1 MVSLD
6 LSVLPLDARERDC
19 LVGLLGTQELRV
31 ELDLTELWRLMDRVW
46 DDMGCDNRAPDWSR
60 IERYYQHPVW
70 LLNGLFI
77 EADATSM
84 MHRRAIADWVVER
97 GASIRKLLDFGGG
110 FGTLASLIA
119 RASDHVHVDIF
130 EPHPPRIGQLRVES
144 LERVAFVSS
153 LDVENAAWDC
163 LVSTDVLEHVADPL
177 QTLCQMQA
185 VVRPGGY
192 LLLANN
198 FYPVIKCHLPATF
211 HLRATF
217 ELFAYGL
224 GLARVGRVPN
234 SHAVIYHKA
243 HALRFDAATLRR
255 FERVSRAAFPVLDT
269 LRRVGGKAVRRA
281 RAVTS

>member
-6 LSVLPLDARERDC
+6 LSQLPLDATEREC
-19 LVGLLGTQELRV
+19 LVSLLGTRELRV
-31 ELDLTELWRLMDRVW
+31 ELELSELWRLMDRVW
-46 DDMGCDNRAPDWSR
+46 DDMGCDNRVPDWPR

-77 EADATSM
+77 ESDATSM
-84 MHRRAIADWVVER
+84 MHRSAIAEWVVEQGTR
-97 GASIRKLLDFGGG
+97 IRKLLDFGGG

-119 RASDHVHVDIF
+119 RASDHVHVDIY
-130 EPHPPRIGQLRVES
+130 EPHAPRIGQLRVER
-144 LERVAFVSS
+144 LERVAFVQSI
-153 LDVENAAWDC
+153 DAENAAWDC

-185 VVRPGGY
+185 AVRPGGY

-217 ELFAYGL
+217 ELFARGL
-224 GLARVGRVPN
+224 GLARIGRVTN
-234 SHAVIYHKA
+234 SHAVIYQK
-243 HALRFDAATLRR
+243 LDARRLDSAMLRR
-255 FERVSRAAFPVLDT
+255 LERVSKAAFPVLDT
-269 LRRVGGKAVRRA
+269 LRRWGGTTVRRA
-281 RAVTS
+281 RAAIS